1 MSSTLNIL
9 RKRRKRRAQPERRL
23 ERGSRNAGVGC
34 GVTLSF
40 LLIFGIFSFI
50 FSYQNLVKDLP
61 SVEKLE
67 TLLNPRDGSL
77 LQPTRVYDRSGEN
90 LIHVFAPEDKA
101 RRYISIG
108 FENPQHLPDALV
120 QATIALADS
129 NFWTHKGYRFNNN
142 PTLTQQ
148 LVSDLL
154 LWDEAPSLRRDLRE
168 ILLAAQLTEQYG
180 QQQIIEWHLNAANFG
195 HQAYGAES
203 AAQLYFGK
211 TVTELDAAESAT
223 LAAASQTPALNP
235 IDAPIASYQ
244 RRQETLY
251 IMEEL
256 GLLDSAQADAARRSP
271 FNVPIFN
278 ELENPAPAFLPLML
292 AQLSEIYPRERIE
305 RGGLVITSTL
315 DLDLQKNAACALH
328 TQVTRLSG
336 AKENACDSAHLLPAL
351 PAMNALTN
359 ARASGLIIDPQKGQV
374 LAFVGETTLTGE
386 SSQMAAGK
394 IGSSLSPFVYLTG
407 FTRGLSPA
415 SLLWDIPNETGIQN
429 YDGQFHGPMRLRTA
443 LANDYRLPMEGVL
456 AQMGTEN
463 VKRISE
469 SFGVGY
475 GNDLISPLNLA
486 QAYGVFAADGVM
498 NGQMLGE
505 NLQTVTVLEIRD
517 AAGEIWLDWQNAEAQ
532 PVVTP
537 QLAYLMNDILSDGS
551 ARWQSL
557 GTDNALDVGFSA
569 AAKIGRMEDELSAW
583 TVGYTPERVAL
594 VWVSANEPFDSEVA
608 AGVWHVLIKKA
619 TETLPPTGWDAPIGI
634 TRMDVCDPSGLLP
647 TADCPN
653 IVRDIF
659 LNGSEP
665 SQYDNLYRSFS
676 VNRETGYLAT
686 VFTSAALIEEKTY
699 LIIPDEAQAWAETAD
714 VVLPPTDYDA
724 ILAPPRLADA
734 HFTAPELFADISG
747 NLAIRGT
754 ASGED
759 FDYYRV
765 QVGQGLNPQR
775 WLQIGE
781 DGHEPVEN
789 DLLALW
795 DTSTLS
801 GLYAIQLLVVHTD
814 QRVEIATTQIS
825 IDNEYPSIEMIYP
838 LEGEKVDYLRNKQI
852 EIQVNADDNLGVEAV
867 AFYLDYQQIGIL
879 TEAPFNWTW
888 AVTEGK
894 HFIQVVARD
903 RAGNEVEEAIEFV
916 VER

>member
-1 MSSTLNIL
+1 
-9 RKRRKRRAQPERRL
+9 
-23 ERGSRNAGVGC
+23 
-34 GVTLSF
+34 
-40 LLIFGIFSFI
+40 
-50 FSYQNLVKDLP
+50 
-61 SVEKLE
+61 
-67 TLLNPRDGSL
+67 
-77 LQPTRVYDRSGEN
+77 
-90 LIHVFAPEDKA
+90 
-101 RRYISIG
+101 
-108 FENPQHLPDALV
+108 
-120 QATIALADS
+120 
-129 NFWTHKGYRFNNN
+129 
-142 PTLTQQ
+142 
-148 LVSDLL
+148 
-154 LWDEAPSLRRDLRE
+154 
-168 ILLAAQLTEQYG
+168 
-180 QQQIIEWHLNAANFG
+180 
-195 HQAYGAES
+195 
-203 AAQLYFGK
+203 
-211 TVTELDAAESAT
+211 
-223 LAAASQTPALNP
+223 
-235 IDAPIASYQ
+235 
-244 RRQETLY
+244 
-251 IMEEL
+251 
-256 GLLDSAQADAARRSP
+256 
-271 FNVPIFN
+271 
-278 ELENPAPAFLPLML
+278 
-292 AQLSEIYPRERIE
+292 
-305 RGGLVITSTL
+305 
-315 DLDLQKNAACALH
+315 
-328 TQVTRLSG
+328 
-336 AKENACDSAHLLPAL
+336 
-351 PAMNALTN
+351 
-359 ARASGLIIDPQKGQV
+359 
-374 LAFVGETTLTGE
+374 
-386 SSQMAAGK
+386 
-394 IGSSLSPFVYLTG
+394 
-407 FTRGLSPA
+407 
-415 SLLWDIPNETGIQN
+415 
-429 YDGQFHGPMRLRTA
+429 MRLRTA

-463 VKRISE
+463 VKRISQ
-469 SFGVGY
+469 SFGVDY
-475 GNDLISPLNLA
+475 ENDLISPLNLA

-498 NGQMLGE
+498 NGQVLDE
-505 NLQTVTVLEIRD
+505 NLQAVTVLEIRD
-517 AAGEIWLDWQNAEAQ
+517 AAGEIWLDWLDAETQ

-569 AAKIGRMEDELSAW
+569 AAKIGRVEDELSAW

-653 IVRDIF
+653 IVSEVF

-686 VFTSAALIEEKTY
+686 IFTSPALIEEKIY
-699 LIIPDEAQAWAETAD
+699 LLIPAEAQAWAELAD
-714 VVLPPTDYDA
+714 VVLPPRDYDA

-747 NLAIRGT
+747 NLAVRGT

-765 QVGQGLNPQR
+765 QVGQGLNPQT

-852 EIQVNADDNLGVEAV
+852 EIQVNADDNLGVESV
-867 AFYLDYQQIGIL
+867 AFYLDYQQIGVL
-879 TEAPFNWTW
+879 TEAPYTWTW
-888 AVTEGK
+888 AVTEGE

-916 VER
+916 VEK

>member
-1 MSSTLNIL
+1 MSTTLNIL

-23 ERGSRNAGVGC
+23 ERGSRNMGVGC
-34 GVTLSF
+34 GVTLS
-40 LLIFGIFSFI
+40 LVLIFGIFSFI
-50 FSYQNLVKDLP
+50 FSYQSLVRDLP
-61 SVEKLE
+61 PVEKLE

-90 LIHVFAPEDKA
+90 LIYLFAPEDKV
-101 RRYISIG
+101 RRYIPIST
-108 FENPQHLPDALV
+108 ENPQHLPDALV
-120 QATIALADS
+120 QATIALADPD
-129 NFWTHKGYRFNNN
+129 FWTHKGYSLGAT
-142 PTLTQQ
+142 PTLTQK
-148 LVSDLL
+148 LVFDLL
-154 LWDEAPSLRRDLRE
+154 LWDEAPSLRRNLRE
-168 ILLAAQLTEQYG
+168 ILLATQLTEQYG
-180 QQQIIEWHLNAANFG
+180 KEQIVEWYLNAANFG
-195 HQAYGAES
+195 HNAYGAES

-211 TVTELDAAESAT
+211 SVTELDIAESAT
-223 LAAASQTPALNP
+223 LAAASQTPAFNP
-235 IDAPIASYQ
+235 IDAPIPSHQ

-256 GLLDSAQADAARRSP
+256 SLIDSTQADAARRSP
-271 FNVPIFN
+271 FNLPTFN
-278 ELENPAPAFLPLML
+278 EPENQAPAFLPLML
-292 AQLSEIYPRERIE
+292 SQLSEIYPRERIE
-305 RGGLVITSTL
+305 RGGLNIISTL
-315 DLDLQKNAACALH
+315 ELDLQKTAACALQ

-336 AKENACDSAHLLPAL
+336 RNDSACDSAQLLSAL
-351 PAMNALTN
+351 PAMESLTN
-359 ARASGLIIDPQKGQV
+359 ARASGLILDPQKGQV
-374 LAFVGETTLTGE
+374 LAFVGETTLMGE
-386 SSQMAAGK
+386 SGQMAAGK
-394 IGSSLSPFVYLTG
+394 VGSSLSPFVYLTG

-463 VKRISE
+463 VKRISQ
-469 SFGVGY
+469 SFGVDY
-475 GNDLISPLNLA
+475 ENELISPLNLA

-505 NLQTVTVLEIRD
+505 NLQATTVLEITD
-517 AAGEIWLDWQNAEAQ
+517 AAGETWLDWANAEAQ
-532 PVVTP
+532 PVVSP

-557 GTDNALDVGFSA
+557 GTNNALDVGFAA
-569 AAKIGRMEDELSAW
+569 AAKMGRVDDNLSAW
-583 TVGYTPERVAL
+583 TIGYTPERVAL
-594 VWVSANEPFDSEVA
+594 VWMAANESFDPEVA
-608 AGVWHVLIKKA
+608 AGVWQALIKKA
-619 TETLPPTGWDAPIGI
+619 NENLSPAGWDAPLGI
-634 TRMDVCDPSGLLP
+634 TKMDVCDPSGLLP

-653 IVRDIF
+653 IVSDIF

-686 VFTSAALIEEKTY
+686 VFTSPALIEEKTY
-699 LIIPDEAQAWAETAD
+699 LIIPDEAQAWAESAG
-714 VVLPPTDYDA
+714 VELPPSDYDA

-734 HFTAPELFADISG
+734 HFTAPELFADVSG

-754 ASGED
+754 ASGSD

-765 QVGQGLNPQR
+765 QVGQGLNPQS
-775 WLQIGE
+775 WLQLGE
-781 DGHEPVEN
+781 DIYAPVED

-801 GLYAIQLLVVHTD
+801 GLYAIQLLVVYTD

-838 LEGEKVDYLRNKQI
+838 LQGEKVDYLRNKQI
-852 EIQVNADDNLGVEAV
+852 EIQVNADDNLGVESV
-867 AFYLDYQQIGIL
+867 AFYLDYQQIGVL
-879 TEAPFNWTW
+879 TEAPYAWTW
-888 AVTEGK
+888 AVTEGE

>member
-1 MSSTLNIL
+1 MPTTLNIL

-23 ERGSRNAGVGC
+23 ERGSRNLGLGC
-34 GVTLSF
+34 GVTLSL
-40 LLIFGIFSFI
+40 LLIFSIFSFI
-50 FSYQNLVKDLP
+50 FSYQSLVRDLP
-61 SVEKLE
+61 PVEKLE
-67 TLLNPRDGSL
+67 ILLNPRDGSL
-77 LQPTRVYDRSGEN
+77 LQPTRLYDRSGEN

-101 RRYISIG
+101 RRYIPIG
-108 FENPQHLPDALV
+108 SENPQHLPDALV
-120 QATIALADS
+120 QATIALSDPD
-129 NFWTHKGYRFNNN
+129 FWTHKGYRFNNN
-142 PTLTQQ
+142 PTITQK

-168 ILLAAQLTEQYG
+168 ILLASQLTEQYG
-180 QQQIIEWHLNAANFG
+180 RQQIIEWYLNAANFG
-195 HQAYGAES
+195 HNAYGAES

-211 TVTELDAAESAT
+211 SITELDIAESAT

-235 IDAPIASYQ
+235 IDAPTASYQ

-256 GLLDSAQADAARRSP
+256 GMLDSAEADAARHSP
-271 FNVPIFN
+271 FTLPSFN
-278 ELENPAPAFLPLML
+278 EPGNPAPAFLSLTL
-292 AQLSEIYPRERIE
+292 EQLSEIYPRERIE
-305 RGGLVITSTL
+305 RGGLIITSTL
-315 DLDLQKNAACALH
+315 DLDLQKSAACTIQ
-328 TQVTRLSG
+328 TQVTRLSR
-336 AKENACDSAHLLPAL
+336 ARENTCDSAHLLPAL
-351 PAMNALTN
+351 PVMDALTN
-359 ARASGLIIDPQKGQV
+359 ARASGLILDPQNGQV
-374 LAFVGETTLTGE
+374 LAFVGETTLRGE

-443 LANDYRLPMEGVL
+443 LANDYRIPMEGVL

-463 VKRISE
+463 VKRISR
-469 SFGVGY
+469 SFGVDY
-475 GNDLISPLNLA
+475 ENDLISPLNLA

-498 NGQMLGE
+498 KGQMLGVD
-505 NLQTVTVLEIRD
+505 LQAVTVLEIRD
-517 AAGEIWLDWQNAEAQ
+517 AEGEIWLDWGNAEAQ

-557 GTDNALDVGFSA
+557 GTDNALDVGFPA
-569 AAKIGRMEDELSAW
+569 AAKIGRVADDLSAW
-583 TVGYTPERVAL
+583 TVGYTPKRVVL
-594 VWVSANEPFDSEVA
+594 IWLSANEPFDPEIS
-608 AGVWHVLIKKA
+608 AGIWHVLIKKA
-619 TETLPPTGWDAPIGI
+619 SETLPPTGWDAPIGI
-634 TRMDVCDPSGLLP
+634 TKMDVCDPSGLLP

-653 IVRDIF
+653 IVNEVF

-686 VFTSAALIEEKTY
+686 IFTSPALIEEKTY
-699 LIIPDEAQAWAETAD
+699 LVIPEEAQAWAETAD
-714 VVLPPTDYDA
+714 VESPPTDYDA
-724 ILAPPRLADA
+724 ILAPPRLAEA

-747 NLAIRGT
+747 NLVIRGT
-754 ASGED
+754 ASGKD

-765 QVGQGLNPQR
+765 QVGQGLNPQT

-781 DGHEPVEN
+781 DVHNPVEN

-801 GLYAIQLLVVHTD
+801 GLYAVQLLVVHTD

-825 IDNEYPSIEMIYP
+825 IDNEYPSIEMVYP
-838 LEGEKVDYLRNKQI
+838 LQGEKVDYLRNKQI
-852 EIQVNADDNLGVEAV
+852 EIQVNADDNLGVESV
-867 AFYLDYQQIGIL
+867 AFYLDYQQIGVL
-879 TEAPFNWTW
+879 TEAPYAWTW
-888 AVTEGK
+888 AVTEGE